1 MELLILRSAPKARVS
16 KDGNIEM
23 NIVFVLFPNVTQLDF
38 TGPLQVLSRVPGA
51 RVHIVARTMA
61 PVSTD
66 AALTLN
72 PTCVFKDC
80 PPADVLVV
88 PGGFG
93 VDEAMNDSE
102 LMAFVKREG
111 AGAKYVTSVCTG
123 AFILGAAGLLKGRR
137 ATTHWAYHAE
147 LEKVGAIPVKARVV
161 RDGNLFTGG
170 GVTAGIDFA
179 FMLAAELAGEEAAK
193 AIQLGLEYDPAP
205 PFDGGSPDKASP
217 STREAQ
223 IGRYAGRLQAFRS
236 ALTQALSA

>member
-1 MELLILRSAPKARVS
+1 MTSEI
-16 KDGNIEM
+16 NIA
-23 NIVFVLFPNVTQLDF
+23 FVLFPNVTQLDF
-38 TGPLQVLSRVPGA
+38 TGPLQVLSRLPGA
-51 RVHIVARTMA
+51 KIHIAAKSLA

-93 VDEAMNDSE
+93 VDEAINDPE

-111 AGAKYVTSVCTG
+111 ARAKYVTSVCTG
-123 AFILGAAGLLKGRR
+123 AFVLGAAGLLLGKR
-137 ATTHWAYHAE
+137 ATTHWAYHDE
-147 LEKVGAIPVKARVV
+147 LKLVGAIPVKRRVV
-161 RDGNLFTGG
+161 RDGNIFTGG

-179 FMLAAELAGEEAAK
+179 FTLAAEIAGADVAT

-205 PFDGGSPDKASP
+205 PFDGGSPEKASGE
-217 STREAQ
+217 TLTAMTK
-223 IGRYAGRLQAFRS
+223 RYRPRLEAFR
-236 ALTQALSA
+236 QALSKAEGRP